1 MNYTTLQSLC
11 LKLSSLPAMFGQQM
25 PLVTFLSECMTRRSA
40 SIGNFFFC
48 KGKWNFKTLVS
59 ESPSN
64 RKVCPTTSSIWI
76 TVISLTYKCQTVC
89 GWLWLFIRSFHNS
102 ISREFCKLRQKEPP
116 KLNKK
121 GNENTRYVHFMREAH
136 LWQPVWA
143 AEIWIW
149 CFKFLNGYIR
159 IASSANTSCM
169 FGDNVMVT

>member
-1 MNYTTLQSLC
+1 
-11 LKLSSLPAMFGQQM
+11 MFGQQM
-25 PLVTFLSECMTRRSA
+25 PLVTFLYKCMTRRSA
-40 SIGNFFFC
+40 SIGNFFSARENAIL
-48 KGKWNFKTLVS
+48 KLASKS
-59 ESPSN
+59 SSD

-76 TVISLTYKCQTVC
+76 TVIILTYKCQTVC
-89 GWLWLFIRSFHNS
+89 GWLQLFIRLFHNS
-102 ISREFCKLRQKEPP
+102 ISREFCKLRQKEPS

-121 GNENTRYVHFMREAH
+121 GNENTRDVHFIREAH

-169 FGDNVMVT
+169 FGDRLWLP